1 MGEPAFMC
9 LCAEP
14 GSGPSERGEHRPFE
28 WGRCVWGGLSS
39 ALGVVRCG
47 RSAGCVLCVLWAIHI
62 GCCVGGEYPVGVSIL
77 SSGVGEVLL
86 PTTLT
91 TATKPLSLVVA

>member
-1 MGEPAFMC
+1 MGEPAFTC

-28 WGRCVWGGLSS
+28 WGRCVCRGLSS

-47 RSAGCVLCVLWAIHI
+47 CSAGCVLCVLWAISAA
-62 GCCVGGEYPVGVSIL
+62 VWGGS
-77 SSGVGEVLL
+77 
-86 PTTLT
+86 TLWG
-91 TATKPLSLVVA
+91 